1 LTPTTLAL
9 TLATALPQER
19 VALLTQNRDSFTV
32 ALADALRVLYLERA
46 GSDTT
51 TAIGAVESLRTV
63 ADLSRNSE
71 IGAYAAWVEGL
82 AALQLERQL
91 ERTIERVDSAAATFA
106 ALGQAA
112 LVPQTQVSKV
122 VALAILGRYDEA
134 IACGEKVKQQFE
146 TVGDD
151 QGAGKIE
158 LNLGN
163 LYHRRGELAQAEQ
176 LYRSAQSRFLTLAD
190 DRHTAMAEN
199 GLANVLTLNHQF
211 RAALALYEHAQQCAA
226 NAGMD
231 STQAAIETNIGIL
244 ALAQGRYDLALD
256 ALERSRRRFAQ
267 LGMAQNA
274 LAAQSE
280 LADAYLELNLIPEA
294 VEIYQEVIPQY
305 RESGMKAELAH
316 ALLQNTRAALA
327 GNALASA
334 HTLLAE
340 AQSLYEE
347 EGNQVGIANVALLG
361 AQGQLLKTNG
371 SYEPVLHAARLAATI
386 FEERRI
392 WGRWLLARWLYGEAL
407 RLQGDTEQAFA
418 VLHATL
424 EEATRRSAPQIAQ
437 RCHTSLGLLA
447 KATHAPTAADHFQA
461 ALTLTESLRA
471 PLPADTFRT
480 AFVADKMTPYTEL
493 VRLYL
498 DGGQIDLAFEV
509 AERARARALRDLLGA
524 PEGVETPRD
533 DFEQELLVQRATLR
547 EELNWYY
554 SQLNRAK
561 PTISSADDIGAAIQQ
576 RESGIQAIERQLHQ
590 VTPTTNRPFTAGTPD
605 VAALQAQV
613 ANHTAVV
620 AYYLLDEEWLAFVVT
635 SRHVTV
641 VRNLSDNTTIDTALQ
656 RLRFQLE
663 TMRYGQASL
672 KSYSDLL
679 LKRARYYLSSL
690 YDQLLRPLEADME
703 SAEKIIVIPHGVL
716 HYLPFHALHDGIEY
730 ALERW
735 ELSYA
740 PSAAVLGYCLAR
752 PAPTWQSA
760 LLVGVPDE
768 YAPRVRDEV
777 ETLAPLFPKHLT
789 LLEGEATFAALRE
802 HAPTADILHLACH
815 GQFRPDNPLFSAVR
829 LGDGWVNVYDTYRL
843 RLNGGL
849 VTLSACETGVNAVA
863 PGDELLGL
871 ARGLFSAGALSLVV
885 SLWTVDDAAT
895 ADLMATFYRELLAG
909 SSPATA
915 LRHAQ
920 FEVMAVHPH
929 PFYWSPFV
937 LMGRA

>member
-1 LTPTTLAL
+1 M
-9 TLATALPQER
+9 
-19 VALLTQNRDSFTV
+19 ALLTHHTGEFTV
-32 ALADALRVLYLERA
+32 PLAEALKALYLERA
-46 GSDTT
+46 GSDTA
-51 TAIGAVESLRTV
+51 TAVGAVESLRAI

-71 IGAYAAWVEGL
+71 IGAYAAWIEGL

-91 ERTIERVDSAAATFA
+91 ERTIERVDRAAATFA
-106 ALGQAA
+106 ALGKAA

-134 IACGEKVKQQFE
+134 IACGEAVKEQFDR
-146 TVGDD
+146 VGDV

-163 LYHRRGELAQAEQ
+163 LYHRRGELEEAEQ
-176 LYRSAQSRFLTLAD
+176 LYRSAQRRFLALGD

-199 GLANVLTLNHQF
+199 GLANVLTLKHQF
-211 RAALALYEHAQQCAA
+211 RAALTLYEHAQQCAA
-226 NAGMD
+226 TAGMD
-231 STQAAIETNIGIL
+231 STRAAIETNIGIL

-256 ALERSRRRFAQ
+256 ALERSRRRFSR

-294 VEIYQEVIPQY
+294 VAIYEEVIPQY
-305 RESGMKAELAH
+305 RETGMKAELAH
-316 ALLQNTRAALA
+316 ALLQNARAALTT
-327 GNALASA
+327 GALEDAKS
-334 HTLLAE
+334 LLAE
-340 AQSLYEE
+340 THILYEE
-347 EGNQVGIANVALLG
+347 ESNRVGIANVALLR
-361 AQGQLLKTNG
+361 AQRQLLKDAS
-371 SYEPVLHAARLAATI
+371 SYETVARAARLAADI
-386 FEERRI
+386 FEESRV

-407 RLQGDTEQAFA
+407 RLQGDPRMASS

-424 EEATRRSAPQIAQ
+424 EEATRRSAPQIGQ

-447 KATHAPTAADHFQA
+447 KATHSPDAARHFHA

-498 DGGQIDLAFEV
+498 DSGEITLAFEV

-533 DFEQELLVQRATLR
+533 AFEAELLTRRTTLR

-554 SQLNRAK
+554 SQLNRAA
-561 PTISSADDIGAAIQQ
+561 PTLTPEDIGAAIQQ

-590 VTPTTNRPFTAGTPD
+590 VAPTTTRPFIENTPD
-605 VAALQAQV
+605 VAALQALLE
-613 ANHTAVV
+613 ARTAVV
-620 AYYLLDEEWLAFVVT
+620 AYYLLDQEWLAFVLT
-635 SRHVTV
+635 PRRVTV
-641 VRNLSDNTTIDTALQ
+641 IRQLADHDTIETALQ
-656 RLRFQLE
+656 RLRFQIE

-672 KSYSDLL
+672 KTHEDLL
-679 LKRARYYLSSL
+679 LKRTRYYLSSL
-690 YDQLLRPLEADME
+690 YDALMRPLEAALD
-703 SAEKIIVIPHGVL
+703 SAEKIIVIPHGAL
-716 HYLPFHALHDGIEY
+716 HYLPFHALHDGVEY
-730 ALERW
+730 ALQRW
-735 ELSYA
+735 EMSYA
-740 PSAAVLGYCLAR
+740 PSAAVLGYALAH
-752 PAPTWQSA
+752 PAPVWQRA
-760 LLVGVPDE
+760 LLVGVPDDF
-768 YAPRVRDEV
+768 APRVRAEV
-777 ETLAPLFPKHLT
+777 ETLAPLFPHCQT
-789 LLEGEATFAALRE
+789 LLESEATFAALRE
-802 HAPTADILHLACH
+802 HAPNAEILHLACH

-843 RLNGGL
+843 RLKGGL

-871 ARGLFSAGALSLVV
+871 VRGLFSAGALSLMV
-885 SLWTVDDAAT
+885 SLWTVDDDTT
-895 ADLMATFYRELLAG
+895 ADLMVMFYRELLAG

-920 FEVMAVHPH
+920 LKAMATHPH

>member
-1 LTPTTLAL
+1 MTPTSFAL
-9 TLATALPQER
+9 SLATAIPKER
-19 VALLTQNRDSFTV
+19 VALLTHHTEAFTV
-32 ALADALRVLYLERA
+32 SVAEALKALYLERA
-46 GSDTT
+46 GSDTA
-51 TAIGAVESLRTV
+51 TAIGAVESLR
-63 ADLSRNSE
+63 AIANLSQNRE

-91 ERTIERVDSAAATFA
+91 ERTIERVDSAATMFA
-106 ALGQAA
+106 ALGHAA

-134 IACGEKVKQQFE
+134 IACGEAVKAQFE
-146 TVGDD
+146 RVGDE

-176 LYRSAQSRFLTLAD
+176 LYRSAQSRFLAVAD

-199 GLANVLTLNHQF
+199 GLANVLTLKHQF
-211 RAALALYEHAQQCAA
+211 RAALTLYEHAQQCAA
-226 NAGMD
+226 RAGMD

-294 VEIYQEVIPQY
+294 MAIYQEVIPRY
-305 RESGMKAELAH
+305 RETGMKAELAY
-316 ALLQNTRAALA
+316 ALLQNARAALA
-327 GNALASA
+327 ENALESA
-334 HTLLAE
+334 KSLLAE
-340 AQSLYEE
+340 TRTLYEE
-347 EGNQVGIANVALLG
+347 ENNRVGIANVALLR
-361 AQGQLLKTNG
+361 AQRQLLKREG
-371 SYEPVLHAARLAATI
+371 SYETVARAARLAADI
-386 FEERRI
+386 FEESRV
-392 WGRWLLARWLYGEAL
+392 WGRWLLARWLYGESL
-407 RLQGDTEQAFA
+407 RLQGDTHQASS
-418 VLHATL
+418 VLQATL
-424 EEATRRSAPQIAQ
+424 EEATHRSAPQIAQ

-447 KATHAPTAADHFQA
+447 KAITDPRAADHFQA
-461 ALTLTESLRA
+461 ALTLTETLRA

-498 DGGQIDLAFEV
+498 DSGEISLAFEV

-533 DFEQELLVQRATLR
+533 AFEEELLAQRATLR

-554 SQLNRAK
+554 SQLNRAT
-561 PTISSADDIGAAIQQ
+561 PTMTPDDDIGAAIQQ
-576 RESGIQAIERQLHQ
+576 RESAIQAIERQLHQ
-590 VTPTTNRPFTAGTPD
+590 VVPATSRPFAESAPD
-605 VAALQAQV
+605 VVALQKQLEV
-613 ANHTAVV
+613 QTAVI
-620 AYYLLDEEWLAFVVT
+620 AYYLLDEEWLAFVIT
-635 SRHVTV
+635 PQRIAV
-641 VRNLSDNTTIDTALQ
+641 VRQLGNHEAIDPDLQ
-656 RLRFQLE
+656 RLRFQIE
-663 TMRYGQASL
+663 TMRYGQVSL
-672 KSYSDLL
+672 KTHEALL
-679 LKRARYYLSSL
+679 LKRSRHYLTSL
-690 YDQLLRPLEADME
+690 YDQLIRPLEAELE
-703 SAEKIIVIPHGVL
+703 SVEKIIIIPHRAL
-716 HYLPFHALHDGIEY
+716 HYLPFHALYDGQVY

-735 ELSYA
+735 EISYA
-740 PSAAVLGYCLAR
+740 PSATVLDYCLAR
-752 PAPTWQSA
+752 PAPAWQSA

-768 YAPRVRDEV
+768 YAPRVKDEV
-777 ETLAPLFPKHLT
+777 ESLAPLFPQHQT
-789 LLEGEATFAALRE
+789 LLDTEATFDALRE
-802 HAPTADILHLACH
+802 HTPNADILHLACH

-849 VTLSACETGVNAVA
+849 VTLSACETGVNVVA

-885 SLWTVDDAAT
+885 SLWTVDDTVT
-895 ADLMATFYRELLAG
+895 AELMAIFYQALLAG

-915 LRHAQ
+915 LRRAQ
-920 FEVMAVHPH
+920 LAVLVAHPH